1 MKLTDKRFWIWC
13 VIAALMPVMM
23 SVFAALILI
32 GVESASELFYY
43 RNLEIFLI
51 WEITY
56 LLGGF
61 LSYPKLQSN
70 GWIRSSFICW
80 GITCPFLIIFSFL
93 WAGIRIHDGFTG
105 LYYFMISCISWAFSI
120 LPLLLGTY
128 LYKNISELR

>member
-1 MKLTDKRFWIWC
+1 MKLIAKRFWIWC
-13 VIAALMPVMM
+13 VIVAFMPVMI

-32 GVESASELFYY
+32 GVDSVSELFYNK
-43 RNLEIFLI
+43 NLEIFLV

-80 GITCPFLIIFSFL
+80 GMTCPFLIIFSFL
-93 WAGIRIHDGFTG
+93 WAAIRIHDGFTG
-105 LYYFMISCISWAFSI
+105 LCYFMISCISWAFSI

-128 LYKNISELR
+128 LYKNIGELR

>member
-1 MKLTDKRFWIWC
+1 MNLTDKRFWIWC

-43 RNLEIFLI
+43 KNLEIFLI

-70 GWIRSSFICW
+70 GWICSSLICW
-80 GITCPFLIIFSFL
+80 GITCPFLQYLTIF
-93 WAGIRIHDGFTG
+93 
-105 LYYFMISCISWAFSI
+105 
-120 LPLLLGTY
+120 
-128 LYKNISELR
+128 N

>member
-1 MKLTDKRFWIWC
+1 MKLTDNRFGIWC

-43 RNLEIFLI
+43 KNLEIFLI

-80 GITCPFLIIFSFL
+80 GMTSRFLSFFRSYGLESGYMTDLQDFITS
-93 WAGIRIHDGFTG
+93 
-105 LYYFMISCISWAFSI
+105 
-120 LPLLLGTY
+120 
-128 LYKNISELR
+128 